1 MKIKNVEELNRQP
14 ESLFYDTREL
24 ERSSNAEN
32 KKDDYGSSRV
42 PGNWRFSA
50 WNSAWSWMGLSTA
63 LAYPLTGALLTLSFG
78 ATNVMIG
85 FLLSM
90 ILVGVGVYITSLKA
104 TNEGVGKD
112 LMSRGS
118 YGYMGSVVNTL
129 IIGFYLMILFSLET
143 SVMAK
148 SIHEFLPNVPYWI
161 FVSLIVVCFIP
172 LGIYGMVFIA
182 RLQTATFVLYVIG
195 IALVFA
201 GLFSNWSE
209 LANAAFAGEWWKL
222 NPNGVPTTWLTVL
235 GATGA
240 WMGAFGFMNIFA
252 GTDFTRMTRRSEAK
266 KGAVIQVVI
275 NSVINSFLIGAMGIF
290 FLAATNGTN
299 PDPGVT
305 FVWVLGPLGLF
316 LVLVTQLRGNV
327 LNMYLGTIAFE
338 NVITQITKKN
348 IARSKILIPF
358 VILGFIIV
366 ISPVLAHFSTIA
378 TFAGVVF
385 AAWVGSTFGE
395 WTLVRP
401 KYKIPKWLE
410 IRRAYLPDINKIGLT
425 SLIAPIII
433 GLIATFGGFGTVL
446 QSLAVFFTLILAFIL
461 PAIIAAILGEEKTVK
476 QYFSRLPEIPNTT
489 EETLSCAVTGA
500 IGHKSDFV
508 KCPFH
513 ENNWISSS
521 TCATE
526 MKCNKMC
533 QTSGIPSSVPAD
545 PTF

>member
-1 MKIKNVEELNRQP
+1 MKIKSVKELNRQS

-24 ERSSNAEN
+24 EREADSGN

-85 FLLSM
+85 FLISM
-90 ILVGVGVYITSLKA
+90 VLVGIGVYITSLKA

-118 YGYMGSVVNTL
+118 YGYMGSIVNTL
-129 IIGFYLMILFSLET
+129 IVGFYLMILFSLET

-148 SIHEFLPNVPYWI
+148 SVHEFLPNVPYWI
-161 FVSLIVVCFIP
+161 LVIVIVGCFIP

-182 RLQTATFVLYVIG
+182 KLQTSTFVLYVIG
-195 IALVFA
+195 IGLVFI
-201 GLFSNWSE
+201 GLFSNWSD
-209 LANAAFAGEWWKL
+209 LASSAFVGEWWKL
-222 NPNGVPTTWLTVL
+222 NPNSVPTNLLTVL

-266 KGAVIQVVI
+266 KGAIIQVVI
-275 NSVINSFLIGAMGIF
+275 NSVINMFLIGAMGIY
-290 FLAATNGTN
+290 FLAATNGAS

-305 FVWVLGPLGLF
+305 FVWVLGPVGLL

-338 NVITQITKKN
+338 NVITQILKKN

-358 VILGFIIV
+358 VVLGFIIV
-366 ISPVLAHFSTIA
+366 VSPVLEHFSTIA

-401 KYKIPKWLE
+401 KYNIPKWLE

-425 SLIAPIII
+425 SLLVPIVI
-433 GLIATFGGFGTVL
+433 GLIATVGGLGTVL
-446 QSLAVFFTLILAFIL
+446 QSLAVFFTLILAFVL

-476 QYFSRLPEIPNTT
+476 QYFNRLPEIPETN
-489 EETLSCAVTGA
+489 EETLTCSVTGA
-500 IGHKSDFV
+500 VGHKSNFV

-513 ENNWISSS
+513 NNNWISASS
-521 TCATE
+521 CATE
-526 MKCNKMC
+526 MKCNKLC
-533 QTSGIPSSVPAD
+533 QSSELTNVIPAD